1 MDLYKKQMMETRGR
15 PFITGETLELISAS
29 NLENGE
35 ERVHYDVARVED
47 PVPNSSAEM
56 LDAPISDIDSKHV
69 EADPSAA
76 ADAEDKSAE
85 VVSCPGEELH
95 IPICSPPKFEGPIED
110 NGQDN
115 MVVEPAQPNSSD
127 AEMEGISCEQ
137 QEQVKSK
144 DAGVVAFSSLEIES
158 LAVTTQSNF
167 GGNLNGISNSK
178 TNGDDSSIL
187 TEDGLAF
194 GDATNG
200 PLCIQDGSPKG
211 CEALMP
217 GSKESE
223 SIILSRIHHSP
234 ESTH

>member
-1 MDLYKKQMMETRGR
+1 MDLYKKQMMETRGK
-15 PFITGETLELISAS
+15 PFITRETLELISAS

-35 ERVHYDVARVED
+35 EQLHYDVARVED

-69 EADPSAA
+69 EADSSDA
-76 ADAEDKSAE
+76 ADAEAKSAE
-85 VVSCPGEELH
+85 VVSPPGEEVH
-95 IPICSPPKFEGPIED
+95 IPVCPPPKFEGTIED
-110 NGQDN
+110 NGLDN

-127 AEMEGISCEQ
+127 VEMEAKACEQ
-137 QEQVKSK
+137 QEQAKSK
-144 DAGVVAFSSLEIES
+144 DSGVVSSLEIES
-158 LAVTTQSNF
+158 LAVTTQSNY
-167 GGNLNGISNSK
+167 GDNLNEISNSK
-178 TNGDDSSIL
+178 NNGDDSSL
-187 TEDGLAF
+187 QTEDSLAF
-194 GDATNG
+194 GDARNG